1 MQADVSELRA
11 AQLGVDTIDVGG
23 AGVNGSV
30 NINESQAGALINAG
44 LHFADNDAHI
54 NLAVGSGEGTHLSNS
69 LKELSKLGV
78 DTVTSAA
85 GDALSVDLGG
95 FSAAELGATGG
106 VHLSHV
112 GFAQGLDVTLDVA
125 NLSQLNV
132 AAGLASDI
140 KGDNISHVQINLA
153 DGNNDGNY
161 QDALNRLLS
170 DGSVSSNLT
179 NGKPN
184 ANGDLQHYSVLKAD
198 VNELRDA
205 GLSVNTIDVG
215 GSSVNAAVSINE
227 TQAQN
232 LINAGL
238 HFASQDNVSLDL
250 SGFTVVDGHINGTQ
264 FNNSLKHI
272 QSLGVDAAGHEI
284 NNLGI
289 DTVNISGIGN
299 VTDLNELTSTLNA
312 SGISHLGIHSSD
324 FETTGTNNSSVNDVI
339 GSHLLKAFEDPDWVT
354 NGVDIKLEIDDRQA
368 SANEFLTNAKQSD
381 NLALNKIVQHGIDLL
396 PHEGTQLSNDAT
408 WHDLVDV
415 LKSSGLGDVEVE
427 SNANL
432 HIGDELS
439 AALYESG
446 MLHALPD
453 ANIEIDVAANTKLLS
468 TSLKAMADL
477 GVDKVNYSA
486 EKVFVKLG
494 VTENE
499 LSGIHDLFSAFGLD
513 NAGKTPQDQKIF
525 ANKAGLVLDQT
536 SAEALGFKYS
546 DVGLPDAADEAK
558 VTGLMQQ
565 LSKLGITEVDVVGT
579 NSAEVHVYSISEG
592 TVAQTSTTTTVELLG
607 TSNVHEDIFDQEI
620 KKP

>member
-1 MQADVSELRA
+1 MSFADK
-11 AQLGVDTIDVGG
+11 DTITLDVAGG
-23 AGVNGSV
+23 N
-30 NINESQAGALINAG
+30 
-44 LHFADNDAHI
+44 
-54 NLAVGSGEGTHLSNS
+54 GTHLSNS

-78 DTVTSAA
+78 DTVTMS
-85 GDALSVDLGG
+85 GGNVLSVDLGG
-95 FSAAELGATGG
+95 FTNADAHGG
-106 VHLSHV
+106 VTLNQV
-112 GFAQGLDVTLDVA
+112 GFGGLDVTLDVA
-125 NLSQLNV
+125 NLSELNV
-132 AAGLASDI
+132 ATAMAGDLA
-140 KGDNISHVQINLA
+140 GAGVDNVQINLHHGA
-153 DGNNDGNY
+153 GESY
-161 QDALNRLLS
+161 EHALDRLLVNQGATLKS
-170 DGSVSSNLT
+170 DVEQ
-179 NGKPN
+179 
-184 ANGDLQHYSVLKAD
+184 LQA
-198 VNELRDA
+198 A
-205 GLSVNTIDVG
+205 GLNVDTLDVG
-215 GSSVNAAVSINE
+215 GANVDAAVNINE
-227 TQAQN
+227 SQAGA

-238 HFASQDNVSLDL
+238 HFASQDNVTLDL

-354 NGVDIKLEIDDRQA
+354 NGVDIKLEIDDSQA

-381 NLALNKIVQHGIDLL
+381 NLALNKIVQHGVDLL
-396 PHEGTQLSNDAT
+396 PPQLSNDAT
-408 WHDLVDV
+408 WRDLIDV
-415 LKSSGLGDVEVE
+415 LKSSGLGDVKVE

-453 ANIEIDVAANTKLLS
+453 ANIEIDVRADTRLLS

-558 VTGLMQQ
+558 VTDLMQQ

-579 NSAEVHVYSISEG
+579 NSADVHVYSISEG

-607 TSNVHEDIFDQEI
+607 TSNVHEDIFDHEI

>member
-1 MQADVSELRA
+1 MSDGGTALKADVSALRNA
-11 AQLGVDTIDVGG
+11 DVGIDTLDVGG
-23 AGVNGSV
+23 AGVNATVS
-30 NINESQAGALINAG
+30 INESQAEALISAG
-44 LHFADNDAHI
+44 LHFAADDTITLNI
-54 NLAVGSGEGTHLSNS
+54 GSGDGTHLANS
-69 LKELSKLGV
+69 LKDLSKLGV
-78 DTVTSAA
+78 DAVTGAD
-85 GDALSVDLGG
+85 GQVVHVDLGG
-95 FSAAELGATGG
+95 VGALKAG
-106 VHLSHV
+106 VPGF
-112 GFAQGLDVTLDVA
+112 GFASGLDVTLDVA
-125 NLSQLNV
+125 NLNELNAV
-132 AAGLASDI
+132 AGLAGGL
-140 KGDNISHVQINLA
+140 KA
-153 DGNNDGNY
+153 DGIDSVQMNLQHGVNGTY
-161 QDALNRLLS
+161 QTALNKLLS
-170 DGSVSSNLT
+170 DGAVSSNLT

-198 VNELRDA
+198 VKELRDS

-215 GSSVNAAVSINE
+215 GASVNAAVSINE

-238 HFASQDNVSLDL
+238 HFASQDNVSFDL

-289 DTVNISGIGN
+289 DTVNLSGIGN
-299 VTDLNELTSTLNA
+299 VIDLNELTSTLNA
-312 SGISHLGIHSSD
+312 SGISHLGIHSRD

-354 NGVDIKLEIDDRQA
+354 NGVDIKLEIDDGRA

-381 NLALNKIVQHGIDLL
+381 NLALNKIVQHGVDLL
-396 PHEGTQLSNDAT
+396 PPQLSNDAT
-408 WHDLVDV
+408 WKDLIDV

-477 GVDKVNYSA
+477 GVDKVNA
-486 EKVFVKLG
+486 TEKVFVKLG
-494 VTENE
+494 VTESE
-499 LSGIHDLFSAFGLD
+499 LSGIQDLFSAFGLD
-513 NAGKTPQDQKIF
+513 STDKSIQDQKIF
-525 ANKAGLVLDQT
+525 ANKAGLVLDQA

-546 DVGLPDAADEAK
+546 EVEQPESADEAK
-558 VTGLMQQ
+558 VTDLMQQ

-579 NSAEVHVYSISEG
+579 NSTDVHVYSMSEG
-592 TVAQTSTTTTVELLG
+592 AVAQTTITTTVDLLG
-607 TSNVHEDIFDQEI
+607 VSNVHEDIFDQEI